1 MKKVLVTGTGGFIL
15 SNFIRYAIYEKS
27 PYTFISIDKVRKSS
41 VLDNIYFNKNHK
53 FYIGDVSDDH
63 FVNVIFE
70 AERPDIVING
80 AAESFVDASINNAR
94 PFITSNILGTQVLID
109 ASLKWGV
116 EKFMQ
121 ISTDEVFG
129 HLESEN
135 APSWTEN
142 SPLNPRNP
150 YSASKAAAELLV
162 QAAHQTH
169 GLNYVI
175 TRSCNNYGPRQDPE
189 KFIPKIIKHILEN
202 KKVPVYGAG
211 MQIRDWMYVDDN
223 CSAILKILSDGKNN
237 EIYNISAGQELPNIE
252 VFQRICNEM
261 GGGYDQLEFTT
272 ERPGHDFRYS
282 IDSSKLRDLGW
293 TPKYKFNDGIKLTI
307 NWFNSNKWFLN
318 K

>member
-1 MKKVLVTGTGGFIL
+1 MKKVAVTGSGGFIF
-15 SNFIRYAIYEKS
+15 SNFIRHAIYEKA
-27 PYTFISIDKVRKSS
+27 PYTFVSIDKVRKSS

-53 FYIGDVSDDH
+53 FYIGDISDDH

-80 AAESFVDASINNAR
+80 AAESFVDASINNAK

-116 EKFMQ
+116 EKFVQ
-121 ISTDEVFG
+121 VSTDEVLG

-135 APSWTEN
+135 SPAWTEDA
-142 SPLNPRNP
+142 PLNPRNP
-150 YSASKAAAELLV
+150 YAASKASAELLV
-162 QAAHQTH
+162 QAAHHTH
-169 GLNYVI
+169 GLNYII

-189 KFIPKIIKHILEN
+189 KFIPKVIKHILEG

-211 MQIRDWMYVDDN
+211 MQIRDWMYVEDN

-252 VFQRICNEM
+252 VFQRICNEL
-261 GGGYDQLEFTT
+261 GEGYNLIEFVK

-282 IDSSKLRDLGW
+282 IDSSKLRNLGW
-293 TPKYKFNDGIKLTI
+293 APKYKFSEGIKLTI
-307 NWFNSNKWFLN
+307 NWLNNNKWFLN

>member
-116 EKFMQ
+116 EKFVQ
-121 ISTDEVFG
+121 VSTDEVYG

-261 GGGYDQLEFTT
+261 GGGHDLLEFTA

-282 IDSSKLRDLGW
+282 IDSSKLRSLGW
-293 TPKYKFNDGIKLTI
+293 APKYKFNDGIKLTI
-307 NWFNSNKWFLN
+307 NWLNNNKWFLN